1 LRRRQLPTN
10 FRKEAGLEESSDR
23 KQAWESM
30 EIKYV
35 GDAGELL
42 ATGVGKTSPSPTDP
56 GEMFKEPGHG

>member
-1 LRRRQLPTN
+1 
-10 FRKEAGLEESSDR
+10 LEESSDR

-56 GEMFKEPGHG
+56 GEIMKEPGHG